1 VSLFMTAGV
10 DDVAVKPIDVAALV
24 ASIGLQPRA

>member
-1 VSLFMTAGV
+1 MTAGV